1 MSEEAGGSHGGSW
14 LITYCD
20 MITLLMACFI
30 MIITFGSKEQ
40 DKYSP
45 KKDSVLEGPG
55 GTGWVGVAMRSMD
68 RESIVWRQ
76 RPPLGRTSRQGSEQA
91 PSYSQSADVLGAE
104 VLKNLANTKKIGD
117 LSDNYD
123 LDMPVETLFNSQGR
137 VSDSGKQLLH
147 AIAGNI
153 RDLPYDMFMEASH
166 TNDLPRLIKINQYL
180 AEQEQMFP
188 GRLAI
193 GFKPTRNQQRAPFI
207 SFLFL
212 RQPDTRLPS
221 GSAP

>member
-1 MSEEAGGSHGGSW
+1 MSEEAGGGHGGSW

-40 DKYSP
+40 EKYSP
-45 KKDSVLEGPG
+45 KKDSVMDGLG
-55 GTGWVGVAMRSMD
+55 GSGWVGVAMRSMD
-68 RESIVWRQ
+68 KESVVWRQ
-76 RPPLGRTSRQGSEQA
+76 RPPLSRISRQGSETP
-91 PSYSQSADVLGAE
+91 PSYSQAADVLGAE
-104 VLKNLANTKKIGD
+104 VLKNLAGAKKLGD

-123 LDMPVETLFNSQGR
+123 LDIPVDTLFNSQGQ

-153 RDLPYDMFMEASH
+153 RDLPYDIFIEASH
-166 TNDLPRLIKINQYL
+166 GSDLPRLIKINQHF
-180 AEQEQMFP
+180 AEQEQIFP

-212 RQPDTRLPS
+212 RQPDSRLPS